1 MSGIEFKNR
10 DRFIELGL
18 VISSLRKM
26 KGMSQEQ
33 LAEKMHVTGT
43 YIVKIENSQRTGSI
57 ELAVELADCFG
68 VSLDH
73 LLLGREY
80 SDKKQAFQTVIAFL
94 SELEANL

>member
-1 MSGIEFKNR
+1 MRFNR
-10 DRFIELGL
+10 MAYGARIKQ
-18 VISSLRKM
+18 LRIN
-26 KGMSQEQ
+26 KGFTQEQ

-68 VSLDH
+68 VSSDH

-94 SELEANL
+94 SELEADL

>member
-1 MSGIEFKNR
+1 MRFNR
-10 DRFIELGL
+10 MAYGARIKQLRINKGL
-18 VISSLRKM
+18 T
-26 KGMSQEQ
+26 QEQ

-68 VSLDH
+68 ISLDH

-80 SDKKQAFQTVIAFL
+80 SDKKQAFQIVIAFL
-94 SELEANL
+94 SELEADL

>member
-1 MSGIEFKNR
+1 MRFNR
-10 DRFIELGL
+10 MAYGARIKQLRINKGL
-18 VISSLRKM
+18 T
-26 KGMSQEQ
+26 QEQ

-57 ELAVELADCFG
+57 ELAMELADCFG

>member
-1 MSGIEFKNR
+1 MRFNR
-10 DRFIELGL
+10 MAYGARIKQLRINKGL
-18 VISSLRKM
+18 T
-26 KGMSQEQ
+26 QEQ

-80 SDKKQAFQTVIAFL
+80 SDKKQAF
-94 SELEANL
+94 

>member
-1 MSGIEFKNR
+1 MRFNR
-10 DRFIELGL
+10 MAYGARIKRLRINKGL
-18 VISSLRKM
+18 T
-26 KGMSQEQ
+26 QEQ

-73 LLLGREY
+73 LLLGREC

-94 SELEANL
+94 SELEADL

>member
-1 MSGIEFKNR
+1 MRFNR
-10 DRFIELGL
+10 MAYGARIKQLRINKGL
-18 VISSLRKM
+18 T
-26 KGMSQEQ
+26 QEQ
-33 LAEKMHVTGT
+33 LAEKIHVTGT

-80 SDKKQAFQTVIAFL
+80 SNKKQAFQTVIAFL
-94 SELEANL
+94 SELEADL

>member
-1 MSGIEFKNR
+1 MHF
-10 DRFIELGL
+10 DRKSYGTRIRQLRISKGL
-18 VISSLRKM
+18 T
-26 KGMSQEQ
+26 QEQ

-73 LLLGREY
+73 LLLGGEY
-80 SDKKQAFQTVIAFL
+80 RNKKQAFQTVIAFL
-94 SELEANL
+94 SELEADL

>member
-1 MSGIEFKNR
+1 MRFNR
-10 DRFIELGL
+10 MAYGARIKQLRINKGL
-18 VISSLRKM
+18 T
-26 KGMSQEQ
+26 QEQ

-57 ELAVELADCFG
+57 ERAVELADCFG

>member
-1 MSGIEFKNR
+1 MRFNR
-10 DRFIELGL
+10 MAYGARIKQLRINKGL
-18 VISSLRKM
+18 T
-26 KGMSQEQ
+26 QEQ

-80 SDKKQAFQTVIAFL
+80 SDKSRRSRPSSHFFPNWRQT
-94 SELEANL
+94 SKN

>member
-1 MSGIEFKNR
+1 MRFNR
-10 DRFIELGL
+10 MAYGARIKQLRINKGL
-18 VISSLRKM
+18 T
-26 KGMSQEQ
+26 QEQ

-43 YIVKIENSQRTGSI
+43 CIVKIENSQRTGSI

-80 SDKKQAFQTVIAFL
+80 SNKKQAFQTVIAFL
-94 SELEANL
+94 SELEADL

>member
-1 MSGIEFKNR
+1 MRFNR
-10 DRFIELGL
+10 MAYGARIKQ
-18 VISSLRKM
+18 LRINKRLT
-26 KGMSQEQ
+26 QQQ
-33 LAEKMHVTGT
+33 LAKKMHVTGT

-94 SELEANL
+94 SELEADL

>member
-1 MSGIEFKNR
+1 MRFNR
-10 DRFIELGL
+10 MAYGARIKQLRINRGL
-18 VISSLRKM
+18 T
-26 KGMSQEQ
+26 QEQ

-80 SDKKQAFQTVIAFL
+80 SDKKQVFQTVIAFL
-94 SELEANL
+94 SELEADL

>member
-1 MSGIEFKNR
+1 MRFNR
-10 DRFIELGL
+10 MAYGARIKQLRINKGL
-18 VISSLRKM
+18 T
-26 KGMSQEQ
+26 QEQ

-68 VSLDH
+68 VSLAH

-94 SELEANL
+94 SELEADL

>member
-1 MSGIEFKNR
+1 MRF
-10 DRFIELGL
+10 DRMAYGARIKQLRISKGL
-18 VISSLRKM
+18 T
-26 KGMSQEQ
+26 QEQ

-73 LLLGREY
+73 LLLGGEY
-80 SDKKQAFQTVIAFL
+80 RNKKQAFQTVIAFL
-94 SELEANL
+94 SELEADL

>member
-1 MSGIEFKNR
+1 MRFNR
-10 DRFIELGL
+10 MAYGTRIKQLRINKGL
-18 VISSLRKM
+18 T
-26 KGMSQEQ
+26 QEQ

-43 YIVKIENSQRTGSI
+43 YIVKIENTQRTGSI
-57 ELAVELADCFG
+57 ELVVELADCFG

-94 SELEANL
+94 SELEADL

>member
-1 MSGIEFKNR
+1 MRFNR
-10 DRFIELGL
+10 MAYGARIKQ
-18 VISSLRKM
+18 LRIN
-26 KGMSQEQ
+26 KGFTQEQ
-33 LAEKMHVTGT
+33 LAEKMHVSGT

-94 SELEANL
+94 SELEADL

>member
-1 MSGIEFKNR
+1 MRFNR
-10 DRFIELGL
+10 MAYGARIKRLRINKGL
-18 VISSLRKM
+18 T
-26 KGMSQEQ
+26 QEQ

-43 YIVKIENSQRTGSI
+43 YIVKIENSQWTGSI

-80 SDKKQAFQTVIAFL
+80 IDKKQAFQTVIAFL
-94 SELEANL
+94 SELEADL

>member
-1 MSGIEFKNR
+1 MHF
-10 DRFIELGL
+10 DRKSYGTRIRQLRISKGL
-18 VISSLRKM
+18 T
-26 KGMSQEQ
+26 QEQ

-94 SELEANL
+94 SELEAGL

>member
-1 MSGIEFKNR
+1 MRFNR
-10 DRFIELGL
+10 MAYGARIKQLRINKGL
-18 VISSLRKM
+18 T
-26 KGMSQEQ
+26 QEQ
-33 LAEKMHVTGT
+33 LAEKMHMTGT

-94 SELEANL
+94 SELEAGL

>member
-1 MSGIEFKNR
+1 MRFNR
-10 DRFIELGL
+10 MAYGARIKQLRINRGL
-18 VISSLRKM
+18 T
-26 KGMSQEQ
+26 QEQ

-73 LLLGREY
+73 LLLGGEY
-80 SDKKQAFQTVIAFL
+80 RNKKQAFQTVIAFL
-94 SELEANL
+94 SELEADL

>member
-1 MSGIEFKNR
+1 MRFNR
-10 DRFIELGL
+10 MAYGARIKQLRINKGL
-18 VISSLRKM
+18 T
-26 KGMSQEQ
+26 QEQ

-73 LLLGREY
+73 LLLGRAY

-94 SELEANL
+94 SELEADL

>member
-1 MSGIEFKNR
+1 MRF
-10 DRFIELGL
+10 DRMAYRARIKQLRISKGL
-18 VISSLRKM
+18 T
-26 KGMSQEQ
+26 QEQ

-73 LLLGREY
+73 LLLGGEY
-80 SDKKQAFQTVIAFL
+80 RNKKQAFQTVIAFL
-94 SELEANL
+94 SELEADL

>member
-1 MSGIEFKNR
+1 MRFNR
-10 DRFIELGL
+10 MAYGARIKQLRINKGL
-18 VISSLRKM
+18 T
-26 KGMSQEQ
+26 QEQ

-94 SELEANL
+94 SELAANL

>member
-1 MSGIEFKNR
+1 MRFNR
-10 DRFIELGL
+10 MAYGARIKQLRINKGL
-18 VISSLRKM
+18 T
-26 KGMSQEQ
+26 QEQ

-73 LLLGREY
+73 LLLGREH

-94 SELEANL
+94 SELEADL